1 MSAAP
6 PLPSPV
12 RVWARRVAAVLAGI
26 ALMILVPQTGP
37 VWRRILGVGWAAIG
51 LVAGIRIW
59 RGRSGPGRWE
69 VWWMHSAAVAGVV
82 ALTLMHLPVGGLLCR
97 PLLVEPAPG
106 QADAIVVLTAG
117 CGEGGQPSFAS
128 YQRVLHGV
136 ALWRAGRAPRLVFS
150 ASDFSWRGTG
160 DRDAI
165 ASLAAQLQ
173 VPAEAFA
180 ILHEGHLTT
189 RTEARQI
196 SRYLLDRGW
205 RRILLVTN
213 GPHIL
218 RAVRAFAA
226 TGLEVLPAPVQTA
239 ATIMDATETDLGL
252 TTYAVHEWLGLG
264 WYWLRGDLA
273 SSPVP
278 IGPSCP

>member
-6 PLPSPV
+6 PLPPPV
-12 RVWARRVAAVLAGI
+12 RVWGWRLAAVLVGI
-26 ALMILVPQTGP
+26 AVVVVVPQTGP
-37 VWRRILGVGWAAIG
+37 VWRRILGVGWAGIG
-51 LVAGIRIW
+51 LVAGVRIW
-59 RGRSGPGRWE
+59 RGRSVPGRWE
-69 VWWMHSAAVAGVV
+69 TWWMHSAAVAGVV
-82 ALTLMHLPVGGLLCR
+82 ALALMHLPVGRLLSR
-97 PLLVEPAPG
+97 PLLVEPAAG

-128 YQRVLHGV
+128 FQRVLHGV

-150 ASDFSWRGTG
+150 ASDFSWRGSG

-173 VPAEAFA
+173 VPAAA
-180 ILHEGHLTT
+180 YTILHEGHLTT
-189 RTEARQI
+189 RTEAGQI
-196 SRYLLDRGW
+196 SRYLLERGW

-218 RAVRAFAA
+218 RSVLTFAA

-252 TTYAVHEWLGLG
+252 TNQAIHEWLGLG
-264 WYWLRGDLA
+264 WYRLRGDLA
-273 SSPVP
+273 SSPLS
-278 IGPSCP
+278 IWPSGR